1 DGLMP
6 LPADAPLGEDVV
18 NYLRLND
25 CVIDVDLT
33 PNRSDCL
40 SVAGLARELGV
51 LNRLA
56 VTAPEIKPV
65 AARIPDRFDIRVEA
79 HAACLRYIGRVI
91 RGVDLS
97 RPSPLWMQERLRRSG
112 MRSIDAVVDVTNYV
126 MPELGQPLHAFDLNQ
141 LRGGIVVRMARSGEH
156 ITLLDDQTI
165 ELKDNT
171 LLIADQ
177 E

>member
-1 DGLMP
+1 EIVPSSLHDALPISNVAAGMRVPFARLGAQLPGGLKIKKAKLRGVESHGMLCSEQELGLAEESDGLMP

-56 VTAPEIKPV
+56 VTAPEIQPV

-79 HAACLRYIGRVI
+79 PAACPRYIGRVI

-97 RPSPLWMQERLRRSG
+97 RPSPLWMQER
-112 MRSIDAVVDVTNYV
+112 
-126 MPELGQPLHAFDLNQ
+126 
-141 LRGGIVVRMARSGEH
+141 
-156 ITLLDDQTI
+156 
-165 ELKDNT
+165 
-171 LLIADQ
+171 
-177 E
+177 